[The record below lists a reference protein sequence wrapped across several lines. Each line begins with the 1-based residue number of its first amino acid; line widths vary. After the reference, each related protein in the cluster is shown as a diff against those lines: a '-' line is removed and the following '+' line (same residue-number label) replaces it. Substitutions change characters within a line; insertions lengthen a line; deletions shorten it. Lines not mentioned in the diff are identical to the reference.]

1 MADKRT
7 LSMVVPVGE
16 TVSVDNGRV
25 LVSVKEKSGQ
35 RVRLVFTAD
44 ADIPIERKQPSSA
57 VAAQSGVRMA
67 LAPNS
72 G

>member
-1 MADKRT
+1 MSDKRT

-44 ADIPIERKQPSSA
+44 PDVSIKRQQPSSA